1 MLLALPV
8 LTEQLRKAKKDADV
22 EPKAWHQKTPLGNPF
37 SSGGNRY
44 RSQTREPTPD
54 IRFGR
59 PSSVEKIE
67 PVFVVPKTGPRRP
80 TAGAQRFLLPL
91 NGDGL
96 KRFAKPCLLM
106 RDSRRRASLMV
117 HTGALK
123 PDSQGP
129 RVGNPSVAR
138 TGLEKNPWMR
148 SVLVST
154 PVGCMGV
161 EC

>member
-8 LTEQLRKAKKDADV
+8 LTEQLRKAKKDSDV
-22 EPKAWHQKTPLGNPF
+22 EPKAWNQEPPPGNPF
-37 SSGGNRY
+37 SSGGKRY
-44 RSQTREPTPD
+44 RSQTRKPAPD

-59 PSSVEKIE
+59 SSSVEKIE
-67 PVFVVPKTGPRRP
+67 PVFVVPKTGPRRSA
-80 TAGAQRFLLPL
+80 AGAQRFLLPL
-91 NGDGL
+91 TGDGL
-96 KRFAKPCLLM
+96 KRFAKPCLLR